1 VSLADG
7 NALLIHIVKCFRSIV
22 AQFVINYAIHG
33 SWCSA
38 DSHGRY
44 IEMNSEH
51 IVGKG
56 VPRKEGRD
64 KVTGRSQYVD
74 DMVLPNMLFGATVR
88 SQLPRGRIR
97 KITFGPGIPWDEFV
111 IVSAKDVPGKNCI
124 ALIGNDQPCL
134 ANEFVN
140 HPEEPILLLAHSGRH
155 LLPKAVEAVS
165 IEYDPLPAI
174 FTIEESERRSEIV
187 WGDDNIFKT
196 YLIEKGDVDGIW
208 EKAEY
213 IVEGEYTTGAQEQ
226 LYIENNGMIAAFDA
240 AQGITVWGSLQCPYY
255 IHKALMAL
263 CNLPAEKVRVVQ
275 METGG
280 AFGGKEEYPSM
291 IAAHAALLAI
301 KSGKPVKIIY
311 DRMEDM
317 AATTKRHP
325 SRTRHR
331 TAVSK
336 DGKIL
341 GGEIEFTIDG
351 GAYLTLSPVVLSRG
365 AIHAGGPYYWPNVRI
380 RAKAVATNAPPH
392 GAFRGFGAPQSLFAM
407 ERHMD
412 RIAQAVGLTLIEIRR
427 RNFLQPGQT
436 TTTEQVVREPI
447 DLGKLLDRALK
458 ISDYHLKK
466 QRFANENRNR
476 ADKKGMGIAAFLHG
490 AGFTG
495 SGERH
500 LSSIV
505 GVEGCADGS
514 VRVLVSSTEFGQG
527 TKTVLSQIAAEAL
540 GLPYEIVSLAQP
552 DTLEVPNS
560 GPTVASRTAMVVGK
574 LVQSAALGIKQT
586 LISSNLLRENYSEY
600 EFRAACERYVSKH
613 GRFRCWSRYDA
624 PSDIF
629 WDDEKYRGE
638 AYAAF
643 AWAVY
648 IAEVTVDLTTYS
660 VSVDDFVALQ
670 EVGKVLHP
678 LLAKGQIIG
687 GIAQAIGFAL
697 YEKVVWQNGRMQ
709 NSQMTN
715 YIIPTSSDL
724 PPIRVF
730 FEELGNVHGA
740 YGAKGIGE
748 LPMDGPAPAIVNAVA
763 DALGI
768 HFNSIPLLPEDIMD
782 ELNMNELAASSQE
795 SGVGSTSGGR

>member
-1 VSLADG
+1 
-7 NALLIHIVKCFRSIV
+7 
-22 AQFVINYAIHG
+22 
-33 SWCSA
+33 
-38 DSHGRY
+38 
-44 IEMNSEH
+44 MNSDR
-51 IVGKG
+51 IVGNS

-88 SQLPRGRIR
+88 SQIPRGRIK
-97 KITFGPGIPWDEFV
+97 KITFGPGVSWDEFV
-111 IVSAKDVPGKNCI
+111 IVSAEDIPGKNCVS
-124 ALIGNDQPCL
+124 LIEDDQPCL
-134 ANEFVN
+134 ASEFVN
-140 HPEEPILLLAHSGRH
+140 HPEEPILLLAHPNRY
-155 LLPKAVEAVS
+155 LLSKAVEAVS
-165 IEYDPLPAI
+165 VEYDPLPAI
-174 FTIEESERRSEIV
+174 FTIEESERRSEII
-187 WGDDNIFKT
+187 WGEDNIFKT
-196 YLIEKGDVDGIW
+196 YLIEKGDVDGVW
-208 EKAEY
+208 GKAAY

-226 LYIENNGMIAAFDA
+226 LYIENNGMIATFDGT
-240 AQGITVWGSLQCPYY
+240 QGITVWGSLQCPYY

-275 METGG
+275 KETGG

-317 AATTKRHP
+317 TATTKRHP
-325 SRTRHR
+325 SRTHHR
-331 TAVSK
+331 TAVSR

-351 GAYLTLSPVVLSRG
+351 GAYATLSSVVLSRG
-365 AIHAGGPYYWPNVRI
+365 AIHAGGPYYWPSVRI

-412 RIAQAVGLTLIEIRR
+412 RIAQTVGLSPVEIRR
-427 RNFLQPGQT
+427 RNFLQLGQT

-447 DLGKLLDRALK
+447 RLGKLLDRALDV
-458 ISDYHLKK
+458 SDYHSKK
-466 QRFANENRNR
+466 QRFANDNESDTTR
-476 ADKKGMGIAAFLHG
+476 KGMGIAAFLHG

-495 SGERH
+495 SGERY
-500 LSSIV
+500 LSSVV

-527 TKTVLSQIAAEAL
+527 TNTVLSQIAAEAL
-540 GLPYEIVSLAQP
+540 SLPYENVSMVQP
-552 DTLEVPNS
+552 DTQQVPNS
-560 GPTVASRTAMVVGK
+560 GPTVASRTVMVVGK

-586 LISSNLLRENYSEY
+586 LISSNLLSESY
-600 EFRAACERYVSKH
+600 TAEEFRAACQHYVSEH
-613 GRFRCWSRYDA
+613 GQFRSWSRYEA
-624 PSDIF
+624 PDGIF
-629 WDDEKYRGE
+629 WDDQKYRGE

-648 IAEVTVDLTTYS
+648 IAEVTVDLTTYG

-670 EVGKVLHP
+670 EVGRVLHP
-678 LLAKGQIIG
+678 LLARGQIIG
-687 GIAQAIGFAL
+687 GIAQGIGFSL

-709 NSQMTN
+709 NGQMTN
-715 YIIPTSSDL
+715 YIMPTSADL

-730 FEELGNVHGA
+730 FEELGNIYGA

-748 LPMDGPAPAIVNAVA
+748 LPMDGPAPAIVNAVE

-768 HFNSIPLLPEDIMD
+768 HFDSVPLLPEDIMD
-782 ELNMNELAASSQE
+782 RLVSQF
-795 SGVGSTSGGR
+795 SDGGVGSRGGTR

>member
-1 VSLADG
+1 
-7 NALLIHIVKCFRSIV
+7 
-22 AQFVINYAIHG
+22 
-33 SWCSA
+33 
-38 DSHGRY
+38 
-44 IEMNSEH
+44 MNH
-51 IVGKG
+51 NRIVGKS

-74 DMVLPNMLFGATVR
+74 DMVLANMLFGATVR
-88 SQLPRGRIR
+88 SQIPRGRIR
-97 KITFGPGIPWDEFV
+97 KITFGAGITWDEFV
-111 IVSAKDVPGKNCI
+111 IVSAKDIPGKNCI
-124 ALIGNDQPCL
+124 SLIGDDQPCL
-134 ANEFVN
+134 ASEFVN
-140 HPEEPILLLAHSGRH
+140 HPEEPVVLLAHPDRH
-155 LLPKAVEAVS
+155 VLPKAVEAVA
-165 IEYDPLPAI
+165 IEYEPLPAI
-174 FTIEESERRSEIV
+174 FTIEESERRSEII
-187 WGDDNIFKT
+187 WGEDNTFKT
-196 YLIEKGDVDGIW
+196 YLIEKGDVNRVW

-240 AQGITVWGSLQCPYY
+240 AEGITVWGSLQCPYY
-255 IHKALMAL
+255 IHKALMTL
-263 CNLPAEKVRVVQ
+263 CHLPAERVRVVQ

-291 IAAHAALLAI
+291 IAAHAALLAM
-301 KSGKPVKIIY
+301 KSGKPVKIVY

-325 SRTRHR
+325 SRTCHR
-331 TAVSK
+331 TAVGK

-341 GGEIEFTIDG
+341 GGEIDFTIDG

-412 RIAQAVGLTLIEIRR
+412 RIAQAVGLSAVEIRR
-427 RNFLQPGQT
+427 RNFLQPGET

-447 DLGKLLDRALK
+447 DLGKLLERALEV
-458 ISDYHLKK
+458 SDYHSRR
-466 QRFANENRNR
+466 QRFARENQLGTVR
-476 ADKKGMGIAAFLHG
+476 KGMGIAAFLHG

-495 SGERH
+495 SGERY
-500 LSSIV
+500 LSSVV

-540 GLPYEIVSLAQP
+540 GLPYENISTAQP
-552 DTLEVPNS
+552 DTREVPNS
-560 GPTVASRTAMVVGK
+560 GPTVASRTVMVVGK
-574 LVQSAALGIKQT
+574 LVQSAAVGIKQT
-586 LISSNLLRENYSEY
+586 LISSDLLREGYAPD
-600 EFRAACERYVSKH
+600 EFRDACRRYVAEH
-613 GRFRCWSRYDA
+613 GELRSWARYDA
-624 PSDIF
+624 PGDIF

-660 VSVDDFVALQ
+660 VSVDDFLALQ

-678 LLAKGQIIG
+678 LLARGQIIG
-687 GIAQAIGFAL
+687 GIAQGIGFSL

-715 YIIPTSSDL
+715 YIMPTSSDL

-730 FEELGNVHGA
+730 FEELGNVYGA

-748 LPMDGPAPAIVNAVA
+748 LPMDGPAPAIVNAVE
-763 DALGI
+763 DAIGI
-768 HFNSIPLLPEDIMD
+768 PFDSIPLLPEDIMD
-782 ELNMNELAASSQE
+782 RMNAAGLVASPQHDDVTSA
-795 SGVGSTSGGR
+795 GVVR

>member
-1 VSLADG
+1 MMNG
-7 NALLIHIVKCFRSIV
+7 NR
-22 AQFVINYAIHG
+22 
-33 SWCSA
+33 
-38 DSHGRY
+38 
-44 IEMNSEH
+44 
-51 IVGKG
+51 IVGKS

-88 SQLPRGRIR
+88 SQIPRGRVR
-97 KITFGPGIPWDEFV
+97 KITFGSGIAWDEFV
-111 IVSAKDVPGKNCI
+111 VVSERDIPGKNCI
-124 ALIGNDQPCL
+124 SLIGDDQPCL
-134 ANEFVN
+134 AKEVVN
-140 HPEEPILLLAHSGRH
+140 HPEEPILLLAHPDRH
-155 LLPKAVEAVS
+155 LLSKAVEAVS

-187 WGDDNIFKT
+187 WGKDNIFKT
-196 YLIEKGDVDGIW
+196 YLIEKGDVDGVW
-208 EKAEY
+208 EMADH

-291 IAAHAALLAI
+291 IAGHAALLAI
-301 KSGKPVKIIY
+301 KSGKSVKIIY

-331 TAVSK
+331 TAVSR

-365 AIHAGGPYYWPNVRI
+365 AIHAGGPYYWPSVRI

-412 RIAQAVGLTLIEIRR
+412 RIARELGLSPAEIRR

-436 TTTEQVVREPI
+436 TTTEQVVRESI
-447 DLGKLLDRALK
+447 NLGKMLDRALEV
-458 ISDYHLKK
+458 SDYHSKK
-466 QRFANENRNR
+466 QRFARQNQIGDTR
-476 ADKKGMGIAAFLHG
+476 KGMGIAAFLHG

-495 SGERH
+495 SGERY
-500 LSSIV
+500 LSSVV

-514 VRVLVSSTEFGQG
+514 VGVLVSSTEFGQG

-540 GLPYEIVSLAQP
+540 GLPYEMVSVAQP

-560 GPTVASRTAMVVGK
+560 GPTVASRTVMVVGK
-574 LVQSAALGIKQT
+574 LVQSAALGIRQT
-586 LISSNLLRENYSEY
+586 LISSSLLGESYSAD
-600 EFRAACERYVSKH
+600 EFRSACRRYVATH
-613 GRFRCWSRYDA
+613 GEFRSWSRYEA

-648 IAEVTVDLTTYS
+648 VAEVTVDLTTYS

-687 GIAQAIGFAL
+687 GVAQAIGFSL

-715 YIIPTSSDL
+715 YIMPTSSDL

-730 FEELGNVHGA
+730 FEELGNVYGA

-748 LPMDGPAPAIVNAVA
+748 LPMDGPAPAIVNAVE
-763 DALGI
+763 DALGVP
-768 HFNSIPLLPEDIMD
+768 FDSIPLLPEDIMD
-782 ELNMNELAASSQE
+782 ALNKDGLAASSQE
-795 SGVGSTSGGR
+795 NGVGSTGVVR

>member
-1 VSLADG
+1 TLSHPRAEPPAGLRDMNTDHIIG
-7 NALLIHIVKCFRSIV
+7 NSVL
-22 AQFVINYAIHG
+22 
-33 SWCSA
+33 
-38 DSHGRY
+38 
-44 IEMNSEH
+44 
-51 IVGKG
+51 
-56 VPRKEGRD
+56 RKEGRD
-64 KVTGRSQYVD
+64 KVTGKSQYVD

-88 SQLPRGRIR
+88 SRIPRGRI
-97 KITFGPGIPWDEFV
+97 KNITFGPGISWDEFV
-111 IVSAKDVPGKNCI
+111 VVSAKDIPGTNCI
-124 ALIGNDQPCL
+124 SLIGDDQPCL
-134 ANEFVN
+134 ANGFVN
-140 HPEEPILLLAHSGRH
+140 HPEEPILLLAHPDRH
-155 LLPKAVEAVS
+155 LLPLAVEAVS

-174 FTIEESERRSEIV
+174 FTIEESERREEIV
-187 WGDDNIFKT
+187 WGEDNIFKT
-196 YLIEKGDVDGIW
+196 YLIEKGEVDGVW
-208 EKAEY
+208 EKADY

-226 LYIENNGMIAAFDA
+226 LYIENNGMIAAFDP

-291 IAAHAALLAI
+291 IAAHATLLAI
-301 KSGKPVKIIY
+301 KSGRPVKIIY

-317 AATTKRHP
+317 VATTKRHP

-341 GGEIEFTIDG
+341 GGEIDFTIDG
-351 GAYLTLSPVVLSRG
+351 GAYATLSSVVLSRG

-412 RIAQAVGLTLIEIRR
+412 RIAQKVGLSPVEIRR

-447 DLGKLLDRALK
+447 DLNKLLDRALEA
-458 ISDYHLKK
+458 SNYHAKR
-466 QRFANENRNR
+466 QRFAKENQRGST
-476 ADKKGMGIAAFLHG
+476 KKGMGIATFLHG

-495 SGERH
+495 SGERY
-500 LSSIV
+500 LSSVV

-514 VRVLVSSTEFGQG
+514 VLVLVSSTEFGQG
-527 TKTVLSQIAAEAL
+527 TNTVLSQIAAEAL
-540 GLPYEIVSLAQP
+540 RLPYENVSMVQP
-552 DTLEVPNS
+552 DTLQVPNS
-560 GPTVASRTAMVVGK
+560 GPTVASRTVMVVGK

-586 LISSNLLRENYSEY
+586 LISSNLLGETYTTD
-600 EFRAACERYVSKH
+600 EFRSACRRYVSKH
-613 GRFRCWSRYDA
+613 GQFRSWSRYEA
-624 PSDIF
+624 PPDIF
-629 WDDEKYRGE
+629 WDDQKYRGE

-648 IAEVTVDLTTYS
+648 VAEVAVDLTTYS

-670 EVGKVLHP
+670 EVGRVLHP
-678 LLAKGQIIG
+678 LLARGQIIG
-687 GIAQAIGFAL
+687 GVAQAIGFSL

-709 NSQMTN
+709 NGQMTN
-715 YIIPTSSDL
+715 YIMPTSADL

-730 FEELGNVHGA
+730 FEELGNVYGA

-748 LPMDGPAPAIVNAVA
+748 LPMDGPAPAILNAVE

-768 HFNSIPLLPEDIMD
+768 RFNSIPLLPEDVMD
-782 ELNMNELAASSQE
+782 ALVSSSQL
-795 SGVGSTSGGR
+795 SGASPTGGSR